1 MFQEELEMY
10 DVQIR
15 RSLLKDIQLLNDFF
29 EFVITDTF
37 IKEGIGNKLDH
48 IQKEMECKKK
58 YLKADFESNGKKRYF
73 LIAFIIM
80 KNNGIYFYLYLKASF
95 IILLIHKGDEW
106 EIIMTCLIKYF
117 LSMMLLHLS
126 FSKIN

>member
-15 RSLLKDIQLLNDFF
+15 RPLLKDIQLLNDFF

-95 IILLIHKGDEW
+95 IILLIHKEMNGR
-106 EIIMTCLIKYF
+106 
-117 LSMMLLHLS
+117 MMY
-126 FSKIN
+126 KILCKAFY